1 MGAKAPVPMKAALRR
16 HFSKPRLAGSQRT
29 CNNTVRF
36 LREPSQGEYGLTGG
50 SDEGGR
56 LWGFL
61 GNSRL
66 SEKRGSAGGAN
77 SDNSSPFNR
86 ARSVKVKENRG
97 RNSRM
102 AHRRARQEPTV
113 RRPGGDPPNPPDRL
127 PDRLPNC
134 RQKHCQETKKR
145 YCSPVRI
152 MYNPLVMTV
161 NLRFTVLNQ
170 STQSLLHLNSNR
182 LRAFANA
189 RSGAAWRNS
198 GGRGW
203 TA

>member
-29 CNNTVRF
+29 CNNTVRL

-86 ARSVKVKENRG
+86 ARSVKVKG
-97 RNSRM
+97 KTVLGMSRM
-102 AHRRARQEPTV
+102 AHRRRPARSPLCGAQAAMPTEPT
-113 RRPGGDPPNPPDRL
+113 RPAARSL
-127 PDRLPNC
+127 AQNC
-134 RQKHCQETKKR
+134 RQETLPR
-145 YCSPVRI
+145 NEETI
-152 MYNPLVMTV
+152 L
-161 NLRFTVLNQ
+161 Q
-170 STQSLLHLNSNR
+170 SC
-182 LRAFANA
+182 ANHV
-189 RSGAAWRNS
+189 
-198 GGRGW
+198 
-203 TA
+203 